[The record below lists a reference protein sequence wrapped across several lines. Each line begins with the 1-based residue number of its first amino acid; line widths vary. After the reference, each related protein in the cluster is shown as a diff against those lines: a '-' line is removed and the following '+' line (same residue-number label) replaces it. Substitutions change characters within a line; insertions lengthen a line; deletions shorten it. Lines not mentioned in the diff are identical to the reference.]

1 MLKQRI
7 ITACILAIVFVGTI
21 LFASHDWVRIMFAI
35 FLGISFYELSE
46 LTIKPGRAGS
56 VVAGIGS
63 AVVLWFWGA
72 SLEVEVIKY
81 QSLTGSLLWLGTALF
96 FVIYRFSGQWSLTI
110 RTLLFVIG
118 ACMLWICITSLIYLH
133 GHKANGGWIVLYLMT
148 LVWIADIGA
157 YFSGRRFGKNKL
169 APGISPGKTWEGV
182 IGGLA
187 VNILWMLLIYSQTS
201 LLEISLTWFIAIGLA
216 TSAISVVGDL
226 FESILKRE
234 AGVKDSGIIL
244 PGHGGVL
251 DRFDSIIAA
260 APIFLSGLFLSG
272 MSW

>member
-7 ITACILAIVFVGTI
+7 ITAVLLAVVFIGTI
-21 LFASHDWVRIMFAI
+21 LFASHDWVLVLFSVM
-35 FLGISFYELSE
+35 LGISLFELSN
-46 LTIKPGRAGS
+46 LTLKPGFAAS
-56 VVAGIGS
+56 VVAGMLAGMG
-63 AVVLWFWGA
+63 LWWFGDDVMLQALKYLAFVGA
-72 SLEVEVIKY
+72 
-81 QSLTGSLLWLGTALF
+81 LLWVGITILLMK
-96 FVIYRFSGQWSLTI
+96 YRFSGNWAKFTRMIYFVLGLFLLCICTI
-110 RTLLFVIG
+110 LLVFI
-118 ACMLWICITSLIYLH
+118 H
-133 GHKANGGWIVLYLMT
+133 GHFEQGHWILLYLMT

-182 IGGLA
+182 VGGVIA
-187 VNILWMLLIYSQTS
+187 NVIWMLVVFSLTDLFDMS
-201 LLEISLTWFIAIGLA
+201 LLWFVGIGLA

-234 AGVKDSGIIL
+234 AGVKDSGKIL

-260 APIFLSGLFLSG
+260 APVFVTGLFLAG
-272 MSW
+272 LA